1 MVDRFIEDKGTKIN
15 IDTEIEGK
23 TGSIDFNTLKSGG
36 LIKQRQKD
44 MFTVRLR
51 CPGGRVPLS
60 RLEKIVEVAKKY
72 GGDYIHL
79 SFRQSLELPY
89 VHYHNFNAIYQE
101 LAEKEQKVASC
112 GPRVRVPTACSGCEY
127 NPNGIMDTQ
136 KMAKLVDEQFFGKNL
151 PHKFKISF
159 SGCPIDCART
169 NENDLGFQG
178 AVKPEWDEETCTG
191 CRICSKACQEGA
203 IESDVGTGKPIF
215 DPEKCLYCGDCIRAC
230 PTDSWQ
236 GKVKGWI
243 VRVGGRHGRHPI
255 AGHKIAEF
263 ISDEEVP
270 RFIETITKWYEE
282 NAQGY
287 GRTRIGVILQI
298 PEKWSDFIQILRK
311 VFEDKVLKNPK
322 PPTKNEIHFE

>member
-151 PHKFKISF
+151 PISLR
-159 SGCPIDCART
+159 S
-169 NENDLGFQG
+169 LSQ
-178 AVKPEWDEETCTG
+178 AVPST
-191 CRICSKACQEGA
+191 AQERMKM
-203 IESDVGTGKPIF
+203 I
-215 DPEKCLYCGDCIRAC
+215 
-230 PTDSWQ
+230 
-236 GKVKGWI
+236 
-243 VRVGGRHGRHPI
+243 
-255 AGHKIAEF
+255 
-263 ISDEEVP
+263 
-270 RFIETITKWYEE
+270 
-282 NAQGY
+282 
-287 GRTRIGVILQI
+287 
-298 PEKWSDFIQILRK
+298 
-311 VFEDKVLKNPK
+311 
-322 PPTKNEIHFE
+322 